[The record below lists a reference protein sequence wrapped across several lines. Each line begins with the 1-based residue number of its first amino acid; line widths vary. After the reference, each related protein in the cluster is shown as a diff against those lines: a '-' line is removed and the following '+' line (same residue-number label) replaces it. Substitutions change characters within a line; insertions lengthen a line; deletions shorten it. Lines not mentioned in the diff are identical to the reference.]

1 MKQLQPSTHH
11 TAQFVVWFAGI
22 IMFTLR
28 AHPLHVSPL
37 SYSSLSR
44 VLWPI
49 LIVYL
54 WTQLGDSGGRLEL
67 CQQLQLAVLYLPYH
81 SSSRLI
87 LLRPDNTR
95 TNNPRTGSSHYF
107 TRGFIFHCPPD
118 KRSRYLM
125 SRCNKQDAQVKQVL
139 IV

>member
-1 MKQLQPSTHH
+1 MKQLQQSTHH
-11 TAQFVVWFAGI
+11 TAQFVVWSAGTI
-22 IMFTLR
+22 LLTVR
-28 AHPLHVSPL
+28 AQPLYVSPL

-44 VLWPI
+44 VRWPI

-67 CQQLQLAVLYLPYH
+67 CQQLQLAIIYLPYR

-95 TNNPRTGSSHYF
+95 INNPRTGSSHYF
-107 TRGFIFHCPPD
+107 TRGFIFYYPPD
-118 KRSRYLM
+118 KRSKYLM